1 MQAST
6 RAVLDQLSP
15 LFGDRLSTAAALCE
29 QHGQGEDSH
38 GCMPPEA
45 VIFAQSNE
53 EVAEIAKACHQHKV
67 AIIPYGTGTSVEGHL
82 LALQGGICIDLS
94 QMDQVLSVSAADM
107 DCRVQAGVTREQLN
121 RELRYQGL
129 FFPVDPGADA
139 SLGGMAAT
147 CASGT
152 NAVRYGTMREN
163 ILGLTVVT
171 ADGQIIT
178 TGTRA
183 RKSAAGYNLTQLL
196 IGSEGTLGIITE
208 VQLRLHP
215 VPETIKSAVCQFPAL
230 KNAVD
235 TVIDAS
241 QQGIDLAR
249 IELLNELQMQASIRY
264 SKLQG
269 YQELPTLFLEFHGT
283 EATVREQVEAMAAV
297 THSHGGTAFRWAD
310 TTEARNTLW
319 KARHNA
325 YPAALNLNPR
335 YRGFPTDVCVPISRL
350 ADSLLDAEQFA
361 LSLGLHCPIVGH
373 VGDGNYH
380 VLVLFDPDDQQQ
392 AANAAKLSNHIVEQ
406 ALAMDGTCSGE
417 HGIGSG
423 KKDYLLAE
431 HGDGVALMQQI
442 KRALDPG
449 HILNPGKVLD
459 L

>member
-1 MQAST
+1 
-6 RAVLDQLSP
+6 
-15 LFGDRLSTAAALCE
+15 FGDRLSTSSALCD

-38 GCMPPEA
+38 GCIPPEA
-45 VIFAQSNE
+45 VIFVQSNE
-53 EVAEIAKACHQHKV
+53 EVAEIAKVCQHHKV
-67 AIIPYGTGTSVEGHL
+67 PIIPYGTGTSVEGHL

-94 QMDQVLSVSAADM
+94 QMNQVLSISAEDM
-107 DCRVQAGVTREQLN
+107 DCRVQAGVTRKLLN
-121 RELRYQGL
+121 HDLRQQGL

-152 NAVRYGTMREN
+152 NAVRYGTVREN
-163 ILGLTVVT
+163 ILGLTIVT

-215 VPETIKSAVCQFPAL
+215 IPETIKSAVCQFSTL
-230 KNAVD
+230 KNAVN

-241 QQGIDLAR
+241 QQGIELAR
-249 IELLNELQMQASIRY
+249 IELLNALQMQASIRY

-269 YQELPTLFLEFHGT
+269 YQELPTLFLEFHGSK
-283 EATVREQVEAMAAV
+283 ESVDQQVEAMAAV
-297 THSHGGTAFRWAD
+297 AQDHNSSDFQWAE
-310 TTEARNTLW
+310 TSEARNELW
-319 KARHNA
+319 RARHNA
-325 YPAALNLNPR
+325 YLAALNLNPE
-335 YRGFPTDVCVPISRL
+335 YNGFPTDVCVPISRL
-350 ADSLLDAEQFA
+350 ADSILDAERYA
-361 LSLGLHCPIVGH
+361 HSLDLHCPIVGH

-380 VLVLFDPDDQQQ
+380 VLVLYDGNDRQQTD
-392 AANAAKLSNHIVEQ
+392 NAAKLSKHIVEQ
-406 ALAMDGTCSGE
+406 ALAMGGTCSGE

-431 HGDGVALMQQI
+431 HGDGVELMRQI
-442 KRALDPG
+442 KRAWDPAN
-449 HILNPGKVLD
+449 ILNPGKIFD